1 MRTHYRPGSSN
12 QRGAALVVGLIML
25 VLITI
30 MLVSAMVLS
39 TSNFRSVS
47 NMQFREEAL
56 AAANRAI
63 EQVISSNFT
72 ADPKAEEIE
81 VDIDNDGDTDYFVQV
96 DRPTCISAVQAFGA
110 EPNSEWQVPP
120 QMTVSSTWN
129 TVWDIRASVA
139 GDGNA
144 GGAAVVVHAG
154 VRALLSEVQRNVVCP
169 A

>member
-1 MRTHYRPGSSN
+1 MSIQDRSGPSN

-72 ADPKAEEIE
+72 ADPAAEEIL
-81 VDIDNDGDTDYFVQV
+81 VDIDNDGDTDYAVQI
-96 DRPTCISAVQAFGA
+96 DEPTCISAAMAFEA
-110 EPNSEWQVPP
+110 DPSSSSLPP
-120 QMTVSSTWN
+120 AMTVSGTWN
-129 TVWDIRASVA
+129 TVWDIRASV
-139 GDGNA
+139 DNDSNV
-144 GGAAVVVHAG
+144 GGAAVTVRAG
-154 VRALLSEVQRNVVCP
+154 VRALLSEAQKDAVCP
-169 A
+169 T